1 MLRPTTVRVPDK
13 LLKEL
18 SRFVKEMDLDKSA
31 YLREIIKKGFADDKQ
46 ERLLQMY
53 QEGKLTLP
61 EVCKKLDITTWDFLE
76 LLKRKGISLNVSLED
91 WLDSGEISMDAERF

>member
-18 SRFVKEMDLDKSA
+18 SRFAKEMDLDKSA
-31 YLREIIKKGFADDKQ
+31 YLREIINKGFTEDKQ

-53 QEGKLTLP
+53 QTGKLTLP
-61 EVCKKLDITTWDFLE
+61 EVCKRLNITTWDFLE
-76 LLKRKGISLNVSLED
+76 LLKRRGINLNVSLED
-91 WLDSGEISMDAERF
+91 WLDSGEI

>member
-18 SRFVKEMDLDKSA
+18 SRFVKEMGLDKSA
-31 YLREIIKKGFADDKQ
+31 YLREIIKKGFTDDRQ

-53 QEGKLTLP
+53 QAGQLTLP
-61 EVCKKLDITTWDFLE
+61 EVCKKIDITPWDFLD
-76 LLKRKGISLNVSLED
+76 LLKRKGINLNVSLED
-91 WLDSGEISMDAERF
+91 WLDSEEI

>member
-18 SRFVKEMDLDKSA
+18 SRFVKEMHLDKSA
-31 YLREIIKKGFADDKQ
+31 YLREIIKKGFTEDRQ

-53 QEGKLTLP
+53 QAGKLTLP
-61 EVCKKLDITTWDFLE
+61 EVCKKLNITTWDFLE
-76 LLKRKGISLNVSLED
+76 LLKRRGINLNVSLED
-91 WLDSGEISMDAERF
+91 WLDSEEI